1 VTHPSYRTTLF
12 DDSNIAFANRAG
24 TDDTIRERVF
34 DPLLS
39 VTHYGASSS
48 TYDGAEDWNFDDSGD
63 IGAIVYDSS
72 HVHLIL
78 YSPESQGMIVRDYED
93 PIRDLQG
100 VNARIH
106 VDAKYSQER
115 AAATVER

>member
-1 VTHPSYRTTLF
+1 
-12 DDSNIAFANRAG
+12 
-24 TDDTIRERVF
+24 VF

-39 VTHYGASSS
+39 ITHYGASSS
-48 TYDGAEDWNFDDSGD
+48 TYNGAEDWDFDDGGD

-78 YSPESQGMIVRDYED
+78 YSPNGNGMTVKDYDD
-93 PIRDLQG
+93 PIRDLRG